1 MKFDMGVLDRASR
14 YRILGSCIT
23 PRPIAWITSMSTD
36 GHLNV
41 APFSFFNLLGDD
53 PPVVAV
59 GMVAHSE
66 DRLKDTPANI
76 RATGEFVIH
85 LVDEGHA
92 AAMNLTSADA
102 PPSFNE
108 AHLAQLELGES
119 DRVSPPRIV
128 TAPAAFECR
137 VLHFIETGAHQIAIL
152 AEVVFAHVRDEYIAG
167 ERPIRIDV
175 PAMNLIARLH
185 GAGWYS
191 RQTDTFELLRP
202 KWSDVE
208 PEADTK

>member
-23 PRPIAWITSMSTD
+23 PRPIAWITSRST
-36 GHLNV
+36 GGLLNV

-59 GMVAHSE
+59 GMVAHFE

-85 LVDEGHA
+85 LVDERHA

-102 PPSFNE
+102 PSTFNE
-108 AHLAQLELGES
+108 AQLAQLELGES
-119 DRVSPPRIV
+119 DRVRPPRIV

-137 VLHFIETGAHQIAIL
+137 LLHFIETGAHQVAIL
-152 AEVVFAHVRDEYIAG
+152 AEIVFAHVRDEYIAG
-167 ERPIRIDV
+167 EGPIRIDI
-175 PAMNLIARLH
+175 PAMKLIARLH
-185 GAGWYS
+185 GAGWYG
-191 RQTDTFELLRP
+191 RQTDMFELLRP
-202 KWSDVE
+202 KWGEVG
-208 PEADTK
+208 PKADDK